1 MHDVV
6 IIGAGPAGSMAAERL
21 AAGGRDVVVLEE
33 HGDVGAPVHCTGL
46 LGEEAFAEFGLP
58 ASLIFARASAASFW
72 SASGQSIRIDSDR
85 VRAAIIDRGA
95 LDRHLAERATA
106 AGAAL
111 RVGQRVERVAVDA
124 DGVSVSGPG
133 GDVRA
138 RICVLAC
145 GANYRFHGHLGLGR
159 PAAHLLSAQ
168 LEIAFPAA
176 PDIEV
181 RLGRDVAP
189 EGFAWM
195 VPFERGGVAR
205 ARIGLMSKSSAG
217 ARFRHF
223 TAALARRAG
232 VSVPA
237 QAPRLKMLPLGP
249 VPRTYADR
257 VVAVGDAAGLVKP
270 TTGGGIYYGLL
281 SGTIAADVIGGA
293 LETGR
298 TDAAALKAYETGWRA
313 RLGSE
318 IQAGLRFRRI
328 ASGLSDASIDALINL
343 ARVDGV
349 VPLLKEHASF
359 NWHRKAAMAL
369 LGHPAF
375 RQIAFKSWARSVR
388 PF

>member
-1 MHDVV
+1 
-6 IIGAGPAGSMAAERL
+6 MAAERL
-21 AAGGRDVVVLEE
+21 AADGRDVVVLEE
-33 HGDVGAPVHCTGL
+33 HAEVGAPVHCTGL
-46 LGEEAFAEFGLP
+46 LGEEAFSEFDLP

-72 SASGQSIRIDSDR
+72 TASGQSIRIDSDR

-95 LDRHLAERATA
+95 LDRHLAERAAA
-106 AGAAL
+106 AGAAV
-111 RVGQRVERVAVDA
+111 RVSQRVERVEVDA

-138 RICVLAC
+138 RLCVLAC
-145 GANYRFHGHLGLGR
+145 GASYRFHRDLGLGL

-168 LEIAFPAA
+168 LEIPFPAA

-205 ARIGLMSKSSAG
+205 ARIGLMSRSDAGPRFERFAG
-217 ARFRHF
+217 A
-223 TAALARRAG
+223 LASRAG
-232 VSVPA
+232 VSAPV
-237 QAPRLKMLPLGP
+237 QVPRLKMLPLGP

-281 SGTIAADVIGGA
+281 SGAIAAGVLHRA
-293 LETGR
+293 LASGR
-298 TDAAALKAYETGWRA
+298 VDAAALKAYETGWRS
-313 RLGSE
+313 RLGPE
-318 IQAGLRFRRI
+318 INAGLRFRRI
-328 ASGLSDASIDALINL
+328 ASGLSDSSIDALMNL
-343 ARVDGV
+343 AKVDGV

-359 NWHRKAAMAL
+359 NWHRKAALAL

>member
-1 MHDVV
+1 VHDIV
-6 IIGAGPAGSMAAERL
+6 IIGAGPAGSMAAARL
-21 AAGGRDVVVLEE
+21 AARGLDVVVLEE
-33 HGDVGAPVHCTGL
+33 HEEIGAPVHCTGL
-46 LGEEAFAEFGLP
+46 LGEEAFAEFDLP

-72 SASGQSIRIDSDR
+72 TASGQSIRIDSDR

-95 LDRHLAERATA
+95 LDRHLAARAATA
-106 AGAAL
+106 GASV
-111 RVGQRVERVAVDA
+111 RVGQRVERVAVHA
-124 DGVSVSGPG
+124 DGVSVTGAG
-133 GDVRA
+133 GEIRA

-145 GANYRFHGHLGLGR
+145 GANYRFHRTLGLGL

-168 LEIAFPAA
+168 LEIGFPAA

-195 VPFERGGVAR
+195 VPFERAGTAR
-205 ARIGLMSKSSAG
+205 ARIGLMSKSAAG
-217 ARFRHF
+217 PRFQQF
-223 TAALARRAG
+223 ASALASRAG
-232 VSVPA
+232 VSAPL

-257 VVAVGDAAGLVKP
+257 VVAIGDAAGLVKP

-281 SGTIAADVIGGA
+281 SGTIAAEVIGRA
-293 LETGR
+293 LETGQ
-298 TDAAALKAYETGWRA
+298 TDASALRAYELGWRS

-328 ASGLSDASIDALINL
+328 ASGMSDASMDALVTL

>member
-21 AAGGRDVVVLEE
+21 AARGRDVLVLEE
-33 HGDVGAPVHCTGL
+33 HAEIGAPVHCTGL
-46 LGEEAFAEFGLP
+46 VGEEAFAEFGLP

-72 SASGQSIRIDSDR
+72 TASGQSIRIDSER

-95 LDRHLAERATA
+95 LDRHLAERAEA
-106 AGAAL
+106 AGATVRA
-111 RVGQRVERVAVDA
+111 GQRVDRVAVQP
-124 DGVSVSGPG
+124 DGVAVTSAG
-133 GDVRA
+133 GEVRA
-138 RICVLAC
+138 RVCVLAC
-145 GANYRFHGHLGLGR
+145 GANYRFHRSLGLGL

-168 LEIAFPAA
+168 LEIPFPAA

-195 VPFERGGVAR
+195 VPFERGGIAR

-217 ARFRHF
+217 PRFRRF
-223 TAALARRAG
+223 AAALASRAG
-232 VSVPA
+232 VTAPM

-257 VVAVGDAAGLVKP
+257 VLAVGDAAGLVKP

-281 SGTIAADVIGGA
+281 SGAIAADVIDRA
-293 LETGR
+293 IETGQ
-298 TDAAALKAYETGWRA
+298 TDAYALKTYETSWRA

-328 ASGLSDASIDALINL
+328 ASGLSDASMDALIKL

-375 RQIAFKSWARSVR
+375 RQIAFKSWARTVR

>member
-1 MHDVV
+1 VHDIV
-6 IIGAGPAGSMAAERL
+6 IIGGGPAGSMAAARL
-21 AAGGRDVVVLEE
+21 AARGLDVVVLEE
-33 HGDVGAPVHCTGL
+33 HTEVGAPVHCTGL
-46 LGEEAFAEFGLP
+46 LGEEAFAEFALP
-58 ASLIFARASAASFW
+58 PSLIFARASAASFW
-72 SASGQSIRIDSDR
+72 TASGQSIRIDSDR

-95 LDRHLAERATA
+95 LDRYLAQRAATA
-106 AGAAL
+106 GASL
-111 RVGQRVERVAVDA
+111 RTGERVERVTVCAE
-124 DGVSVSGPG
+124 GVTASGPG

-138 RICVLAC
+138 RILVLAC
-145 GANYRFHGHLGLGR
+145 GANYRFHRALGLGL

-168 LEIAFPAA
+168 LEIPFPAA

-195 VPFERGGVAR
+195 VPFDRGGAAR

-217 ARFRHF
+217 PRFQRF
-223 TAALARRAG
+223 AAALAGRAG
-232 VSVPA
+232 IGAPLE
-237 QAPRLKMLPLGP
+237 APRLKMLPLGP
-249 VPRTYADR
+249 VPRTFADR
-257 VVAVGDAAGLVKP
+257 VVAIGDAAGLVKP

-281 SGTIAADVIGGA
+281 SGVIAADVIGRA
-293 LETGR
+293 LESGQ
-298 TDAAALKAYETGWRA
+298 TDASAMRAYEAGWRA
-313 RLGSE
+313 RLGPE

-328 ASGLSDASIDALINL
+328 ASGLSDASMDALVNL

-375 RQIAFKSWARSVR
+375 RQIAFRSWARGVR